1 MHTKR
6 IHHRTKKRHTFA
18 TLLQV
23 PLMGMERQLQ
33 LLAQVLFY
41 RSSGFNKFA
50 LVRRNDVKVID
61 IPAIVPKS
69 QLQCHEPVQL
79 VEVDV
84 AQQL

>member
-6 IHHRTKKRHTFA
+6 IHHRTEKRHTFA

-41 RSSGFNKFA
+41 RGSGFNKFA
-50 LVRRNDVKVID
+50 LGRRDECGQILQLRDDGILALLTYRPYTATIRKID
-61 IPAIVPKS
+61 K
-69 QLQCHEPVQL
+69 LT
-79 VEVDV
+79 
-84 AQQL
+84 